1 MGCMLLMR
9 SLNDLNVLVV
19 LIQFLPKVLEAGE
32 NAEAIDKLLM
42 SKKEIV
48 DILCSF
54 LLLLW
59 HSFTTSS
66 AFDDDYYIKS
76 TMQ

>member
-9 SLNDLNVLVV
+9 SLNDLNVPVV
-19 LIQFLPKVLEAGE
+19 IQFLPKVLEAGE

-48 DILCSF
+48 NILCSF

-66 AFDDDYYIKS
+66 AFDDDNYI
-76 TMQ
+76 